1 MDWKNFWDTTPAT
14 KYNHT
19 LKIVYKSGNVELVRC
34 TAWEVKIDADAN
46 ISQLTIHGTDRK
58 KVYWGLNNI
67 ESIWEV

>member
-1 MDWKNFWDTTPAT
+1 MFWTDNTPT
-14 KYNHT
+14 PKYNHT

-34 TAWEVKIDADAN
+34 TAWEVKCDNLAN
-46 ISQLTIHGTDRK
+46 IISLTMSGTDRG

>member
-1 MDWKNFWDTTPAT
+1 MFWNTTPAP

-34 TAWEVKIDADAN
+34 TAWEVRCDEEAN
-46 ISQLTIHGTDRK
+46 IERLVMHGNDRN

>member
-1 MDWKNFWDTTPAT
+1 MFWNTTPAP

-19 LKIVYKSGNVELVRC
+19 LKIVYKSGNVEVVRC
-34 TAWEVKIDADAN
+34 TAWEVKVDNLAN
-46 ISQLTIHGTDRK
+46 IVSLVINGADRT

>member
-1 MDWKNFWDTTPAT
+1 MFWATESTP

-19 LKIVYKSGNVELVRC
+19 LKIVYKSGNVETIRC
-34 TAWEVKIDADAN
+34 QAWEVKVDADAN
-46 ISQLTIHGTDRK
+46 ISAFTVSGIDRK